1 MDLTAID
8 SLPETLRDSIT
19 IQNLAAGETLFA
31 QEDEASNFYVVASGR
46 IKLVRFLE
54 QGQVSTFEIV
64 RTSES
69 IAEIALF
76 ADIYPCTAIAE
87 IDSEVIAYPKEE
99 FLTVLRTYPDITFDF
114 MAMLVQKIQS
124 MKFRLELRDIR
135 IAHER
140 VLRYLRHLVNFPQE
154 TTIVLDR
161 PLRDIASDIG
171 FTPET
176 LSRALIKLEAEGAI
190 ARQERIITLQNNS
203 SV

>member
-64 RTSES
+64 RASES

-87 IDSEVIAYPKEE
+87 IDSEVIAYPKEQ
-99 FLTVLRTYPDITFDF
+99 FLTVLRMYPDIAFDF
-114 MAMLVQKIQS
+114 MAMLVKKIQS
-124 MKFRLELRDIR
+124 MKFRPNLEIFVSLTKEYCVI
-135 IAHER
+135 
-140 VLRYLRHLVNFPQE
+140 Y
-154 TTIVLDR
+154 
-161 PLRDIASDIG
+161 
-171 FTPET
+171 
-176 LSRALIKLEAEGAI
+176 
-190 ARQERIITLQNNS
+190 ITW
-203 SV
+203 